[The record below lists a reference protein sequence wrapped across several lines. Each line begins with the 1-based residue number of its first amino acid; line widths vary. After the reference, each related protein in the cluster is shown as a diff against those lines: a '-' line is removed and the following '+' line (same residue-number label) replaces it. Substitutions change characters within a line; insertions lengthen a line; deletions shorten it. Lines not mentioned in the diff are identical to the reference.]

1 MAQLEFQD
9 LPISPWLG
17 LDSDELVKTMNQKVR
32 QTTFKER
39 WKYTSAKKAFNL
51 NLEAI
56 ERVPDFGGSTQSGV
70 TISDKSNPRILRLT
84 SHKIINEKILMISK
98 AKSPVSIEITESL
111 EQPLE
116 ITYPTTCAP
125 LFVFISDGVSCQ
137 INEYFEGTKDQHQAI
152 WVELGQNSTLAHTR
166 QSLIEGVS
174 EWKYLHAVQGR
185 DSHYELHSHN
195 VGGSLKRQD
204 FDIRLEGDGANFH
217 LKSAS
222 FLSESRHIDQQIT
235 LNHLGKNTKSTQV
248 INNVADSKA
257 TATCNG
263 RIVIDNGS
271 SKADAS
277 LSNKNL
283 ALGDNVTFNAKPELE
298 IYNDDVSC
306 SHGATISQLSESEL
320 FYLTSRGVHPARAK
334 NMMARG
340 FLNEAISGALQEIST
355 HRLES
360 FFPKI

>member
-1 MAQLEFQD
+1 
-9 LPISPWLG
+9 
-17 LDSDELVKTMNQKVR
+17 MNQKVR
-32 QTTFKER
+32 QAPFKER

-51 NLEAI
+51 NLDAM
-56 ERVPDFGGSTQSGV
+56 ERVPDLRGSTQPGV
-70 TISDKSNPRILRLT
+70 RISDEPNQRILELT
-84 SHKIINEKILMISK
+84 SHKVINEKILMISK
-98 AKSPVSIEITESL
+98 SKYPVSIEITEPL
-111 EQPLE
+111 EKPLE
-116 ITYPTTCAP
+116 ITYPSTCAP
-125 LFVFISDGVSCQ
+125 LFVFISNGVSCQ
-137 INEYFEGTKDQHQAI
+137 INEYFEGTGDQYQAI
-152 WVELGQNSTLAHTR
+152 WLELGQNSTLAHTR
-166 QSLIEGVS
+166 QSLIEEVN
-174 EWKYLHAVQGR
+174 EWKYLHALQGQN
-185 DSHYELHSHN
+185 SYYELHSHN
-195 VGGSLKRQD
+195 VGGSLKRHD
-204 FDIRLEGDGANFH
+204 FDVQLAGDGAHFH

-235 LNHLGKNTKSTQV
+235 LNHLGKKTKSTQV
-248 INNVADSKA
+248 INNVADSNA

-320 FYLTSRGVHPARAK
+320 FYFTSRGVHPARAK

-340 FLNEAISGALQEIST
+340 FLNDAVSGALQENST